1 MLNRAGAEAGH
12 VHGPGCEH
20 DHQGGTAGPAD
31 GITSPMNGTLEPP
44 GGSNPSGSSAFAM
57 DGNFPETSGSNS
69 DVDDPSSTTTSSSED
84 SDGGGSSSSEDGG
97 RAPPLR

>member
-44 GGSNPSGSSAFAM
+44 GSNPSGSSAFAM
-57 DGNFPETSGSNS
+57 DGNFPETSGSSS

-97 RAPPLR
+97 GTPPLR